1 MLHSLTRRCC
11 VLIVV
16 LCAAGAAQEV
26 AAGPIPRAGDG
37 ECTTRGDAFVSGARD
52 LSCYVTARELARW
65 REAGDLVIVDPRPA
79 AEFRR
84 VRIPG
89 SINLPLRSLVQRAYL
104 KTRRILL
111 VDRGYLSGELEVG
124 CRELR
129 AAGFA
134 SVGIIEGGLNAWS
147 QSMGDLEGDRLA
159 RAGLSRIP
167 ARELARATRLDHWLV
182 VDVSENGV
190 PDLAELFAGAV
201 RVPLRGD
208 PAEFRRELGGVIQ
221 TRERGP
227 GALFVAIVEAD
238 EGRHVYVARAL
249 ASLGVI
255 HAFFLD
261 GGLGAYRDL
270 LASERERLARAEVLG
285 GDCGAHP

>member
-1 MLHSLTRRCC
+1 MLQSSTLRCC
-11 VLIVV
+11 ALLLA
-16 LCAAGAAQEV
+16 LCVAGPAPDA
-26 AAGPIPRAGDG
+26 AAGPIERSSEG
-37 ECTTRGDAFVSGARD
+37 ECAPRSDASASAARD
-52 LSCYVTARELARW
+52 LSCYVTTRELTRW

-89 SINLPLRSLVQRAYL
+89 SINLPLRSLAHRDYL

-111 VDRGYLSGELEVG
+111 VDRGHASGELEAG

-129 AAGFA
+129 GAGFA

-182 VDVSENGV
+182 LDVSEAGA
-190 PDLAELFAGAV
+190 PELRELFPGV
-201 RVPLRGD
+201 VHVPLRGD
-208 PAEFRRELGGVIQ
+208 PAEFRRQLGRVIQ
-221 TRERGP
+221 ARERGP
-227 GALFVAIVEAD
+227 GALFLAIVEAD
-238 EGRHVYVARAL
+238 DGRHVEVARAL

-255 HAFFLD
+255 HSFFLD
-261 GGLGAYRDL
+261 GGLGAYRDV

-285 GDCGAHP
+285 ADCGVR